1 MKEYGT
7 PDADDTAYKVL
18 LAHVAGM
25 QVDYII
31 HKPRV
36 PVDARACQMPQSLTV
51 QAVLADKSV
60 ITCFQPAPGKP
71 ARIK

>member
-7 PDADDTAYKVL
+7 PDADDTAYRVL

-36 PVDARACQMPQSLTV
+36 PVDARACQMPQGLTV

>member
-7 PDADDTAYKVL
+7 PDADDTAYKTL
-18 LAHVAGM
+18 LRHVESM
-25 QVDYII
+25 DVTFIL

-36 PVDARACQMPQSLTV
+36 PIDARMCQLPQSLTV
-51 QAVLADKSV
+51 QAVLASGKV
-60 ITCFQPAPGKP
+60 ISCFQPSPGKP

>member
-7 PDADDTAYKVL
+7 PDKDDTAYKVL

-31 HKPRV
+31 HNPRV
-36 PVDARACQMPQSLTV
+36 PVDARMCQMPQSLTV

-60 ITCFQPAPGKP
+60 IACFQPAPGKP